1 MSKSNS
7 LPNTLKSL
15 VLSPLYPARASRISP
30 SRILP
35 AGRLAG
41 PGAPPSNNSL
51 ASLFRSVSSDAE
63 SRGLAWAEWL
73 SVATATLLTLNSPRG
88 LQELHKSAVPTSL
101 ALPDRTNRACLMREV
116 GLKCIGFIGIPKVIN
131 NLAALRAA
139 VEETDA
145 ELAGNLPTDTRRHI
159 EPSHVGDVRKAANE
173 LWDDIYAPHS
183 AKLLKILGKSHPDLP
198 VFIVEGEYGP
208 LFAPPPSYN
217 SALASV
223 PAWEVD
229 RLRTSLVAISALR
242 AQGGVGPQVTSHI
255 WGLLKAAKSI
265 QAGEEG
271 EKGRRWLTTEE
282 GSEWVVRTVD
292 RICEVV
298 ETAAAEEVVRE
309 AETQHKSKL

>member
-7 LPNTLKSL
+7 LPNSLKSL
-15 VLSPLYPARASRISP
+15 VLAPLYPARASRVSP

-41 PGAPPSNNSL
+41 PGNPPTNEAL
-51 ASLFRSVSSDAE
+51 TSLFTSVKSDAE
-63 SRGLAWAEWL
+63 SRGLGWAEWL
-73 SVATATLLTLNSPRG
+73 SVATATLLTLNSPSG
-88 LQELHKSAVPTSL
+88 LQALHRTAVPTSL
-101 ALPDRTNRACLMREV
+101 ALQQRTDRASLMREV

-139 VEETDA
+139 VEESDS
-145 ELAGNLPTDTRRHI
+145 ELAAALPTEPRRHLV
-159 EPSHVGDVRKAANE
+159 PDQLQDCHKSAND

-183 AKLLKILGKSHPDLP
+183 AKLVKILARSHPDLP
-198 VFIVEGEYGP
+198 VFIIEGEYGP
-208 LFAPPPSYN
+208 LFAPPHTYTPK
-217 SALASV
+217 ATAPV
-223 PAWEVD
+223 WDVD

-292 RICEVV
+292 KICELV
-298 ETAAAEEVVRE
+298 ETAAAEEAVRE
-309 AETQHKSKL
+309 AESSNKSKL